1 MRNYGSLRPS
11 SANLLRN
18 GEIFASLFMF
28 LFNIT
33 KACDIVLRP
42 LDAQVFNHKREIYLN
57 TLEHLHPTSC
67 SFGKKGMICHSRCS
81 LYHTGIL
88 LFL

>member
-18 GEIFASLFMF
+18 GEIFSSLFMF

-33 KACDIVLRP
+33 KVCDIVLRP
-42 LDAQVFNHKREIYLN
+42 LDAQIFNHN
-57 TLEHLHPTSC
+57 NNHN
-67 SFGKKGMICHSRCS
+67 
-81 LYHTGIL
+81 
-88 LFL
+88 